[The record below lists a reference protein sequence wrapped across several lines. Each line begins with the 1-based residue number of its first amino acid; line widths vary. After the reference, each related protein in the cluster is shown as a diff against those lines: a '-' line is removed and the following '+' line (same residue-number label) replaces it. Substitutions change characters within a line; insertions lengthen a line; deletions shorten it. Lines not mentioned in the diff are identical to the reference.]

1 MHFNGWIGDN
11 PHGYTTSPKFHAWI
25 DGGYLRK
32 TGGINVGKLAERI
45 HPAGRIKNAGQPEGM
60 FRDAVAY
67 LVEQNKLV
75 GPLYELDKEGRLTG
89 EGDQGREGRVFLDGQ
104 LVKAGQMLGDI
115 WYTAWLEAPEDQYL
129 QKQLQERSAAAA
141 DKKP

>member
-1 MHFNGWIGDN
+1 
-11 PHGYTTSPKFHAWI
+11 
-25 DGGYLRK
+25 
-32 TGGINVGKLAERI
+32 
-45 HPAGRIKNAGQPEGM
+45 M

-75 GPLYELDKEGRLTG
+75 EPLYKLEKEGKLTG
-89 EGDQGREGRVFLDGQ
+89 EGDKGLEGRALLDGQ

-129 QKQLQERSAAAA
+129 QKQLQARNPAPAGPA
-141 DKKP
+141 KKP